1 MIKKRII
8 FTFYYCDGFFVQS
21 RNFDLQRVGNIN
33 WIKKNYNLKKISNFI
48 DEVAI
53 INLSSENSNDDFI
66 KNLKQL
72 AKSFLV
78 PIMAGGRIKNFE
90 DVKKY
95 FNNGCDKIIL
105 NSNLYRNIDLIE
117 KVSKS
122 YGSQSIVA
130 SIDYKKNG
138 KDSFIFINNGKKQI
152 NEKPSEYLKK
162 ILKMN
167 IGEVLLRSIDKDGS
181 GEGLDFN
188 FLKYIPNKNNKN
200 IILAGGSGNVSH
212 IEEGLKNKNINAVCT
227 GNLFNFISDELKN
240 TRQNLLKKKFNLAT
254 WNNQEIEILKNKF
267 K

>member
-21 RNFDLQRVGNIN
+21 RNFDLQRVGNID
-33 WIKKNYNLKKISNFI
+33 WIKKNYDLEKISNFI

-53 INLSSENSNDDFI
+53 INLSSKNSNEDFL
-66 KNLKQL
+66 KNLKEL
-72 AKSFLV
+72 AKSFLI
-78 PIMAGGRIKNFE
+78 PIIAGGRIKNFE

-95 FNNGCDKIIL
+95 FYNGCDKIIL
-105 NSNLYRNIDLIE
+105 NSNLHSNINLI
-117 KVSKS
+117 KKISKS

-138 KDSFIFINNGKKQI
+138 KENFIFTDNGKKKI
-152 NEKPSEYLKK
+152 SKKPNKYLSE
-162 ILKMN
+162 ILKLD

-188 FLKYIPNKNNKN
+188 FLKHIPKKNNKN
-200 IILAGGSGNVSH
+200 IILAGGSGNVNH
-212 IEEGLKNKNINAVCT
+212 IEEGLKNKNVNAVCT
-227 GNLFNFISDELKN
+227 GNLFNFINDELKN
-240 TRQNLLKKKFNLAT
+240 TRENLLKKNFKLASWNSSEIKKF
-254 WNNQEIEILKNKF
+254 KNKY